1 VFVKCLSFLEEY
13 CKRLLYVFHR
23 CFEVSFCFSLSLST
37 QCSQTSDHSTACK
50 QGKTHESP
58 TTSLPTTSIF
68 KNLPRKKRL
77 PLLISSSSVFI
88 MAEERIFSF
97 LFTVLRYPVLLLL
110 KNLLHVFLVFIG
122 HKGCSWIKLLAPSL
136 KRNDPYTHFSQ
147 QPHNKLTWLVIF
159 YYFFTKRN
167 ENKTK
172 K

>member
-136 KRNDPYTHFSQ
+136 KATKISHFPLCHFLLSLR
-147 QPHNKLTWLVIF
+147 P
-159 YYFFTKRN
+159 N
-167 ENKTK
+167 EGHG
-172 K
+172 